1 METTGA
7 KLSTRKIK
15 RARRVAAQKKRHLRY
30 IAVLPSLITLMNGVC
45 GFVSI
50 FFASRGDEAGHVF
63 AVLGGKGVSYFSLSA
78 YLIYLAMIADV
89 LDGRVARLTKT
100 TSSFGGQLDS
110 LCDAISF
117 GVAPAFL
124 VLKLTGEALEAIAET
139 RPLLFLVE
147 GRALLTCA
155 ILYASCAIIR
165 LARFNVE
172 NEEEDPSHMNFSGLP
187 TPPAAG
193 VVVSFVILQQ
203 SFLSKWASPSD
214 VMTQVFQTATI
225 WGLPLLTVF
234 LGILMV
240 SRFKYPHV
248 VNYLLRGKKSFTSFI
263 IIFLVILLLLWNL
276 QLAIS
281 KLFIFSVFF
290 CFMISGVF
298 RSIYYKKIASKTGAL
313 ENPPEVHE

>member
-1 METTGA
+1 METAGG
-7 KLSTRKIK
+7 KLSTRKMRRAK
-15 RARRVAAQKKRHLRY
+15 RGTAQKNRHLRY

-50 FFASRGDEAGHVF
+50 FFASRGNEAGYIF

-117 GVAPAFL
+117 GAAPAFL
-124 VLKLTGEALEAIAET
+124 VLKLVGEELEAIAET

-155 ILYASCAIIR
+155 IIYASCAIIR

-172 NEEEDPSHMNFSGLP
+172 NEEEDPSHMNFFGLP

-193 VVVSFVILQQ
+193 VLVSFVILQQ
-203 SFLSKWASPSD
+203 SFLSKWAAPSD
-214 VMTQVFQTATI
+214 AMGSFFKTATV

-248 VNYLLRGKKSFTSFI
+248 VNHLLRGKKSFTSFI
-263 IIFLVILLLLWNL
+263 VIFLVMLLLLWNL

-281 KLFIFSVFF
+281 KLIIFSVFF
-290 CFMISGVF
+290 CFMISGIF
-298 RSIYYKKIASKTGAL
+298 RSIYYKKNAAKNGHTES
-313 ENPPEVHE
+313 PPEVPE

>member
-1 METTGA
+1 M
-7 KLSTRKIK
+7 
-15 RARRVAAQKKRHLRY
+15 RRVKRTPAQKKRHVRY

-50 FFASRGDEAGHVF
+50 FFASRGNEAGHVF

-89 LDGRVARLTKT
+89 LDGRVARLTQT

-110 LCDAISF
+110 LSDAISF

-124 VLKLTGEALEAIAET
+124 VLKLAGEALESIAET
-139 RPLLFLVE
+139 QPLLFLVE

-155 ILYASCAIIR
+155 IIYASCAIIR

-193 VVVSFVILQQ
+193 VLVSFVILQQ
-203 SFLSKWASPSD
+203 SFLSKWASPSEAM
-214 VMTQVFQTATI
+214 VQFFQTATI
-225 WGLPLLTVF
+225 WGLPVLTVL

-263 IIFLVILLLLWNL
+263 VIFLVILLLLWNL

-281 KLFIFSVFF
+281 KLIIFSVFF
-290 CFMISGVF
+290 CFMISGIF
-298 RSIYYKKIASKTGAL
+298 RSIFYKRQAAKAGQ
-313 ENPPEVHE
+313 PETTD